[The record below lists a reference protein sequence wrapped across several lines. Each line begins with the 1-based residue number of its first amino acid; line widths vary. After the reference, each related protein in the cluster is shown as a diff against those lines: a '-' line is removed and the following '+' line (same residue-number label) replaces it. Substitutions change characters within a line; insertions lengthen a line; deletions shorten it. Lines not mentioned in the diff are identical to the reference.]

1 MQCHLLFFRDSHKV
15 ALIILV
21 ICHELSLDVVGKL
34 LGKEVGLVL
43 AIPASLSQ
51 LGMLL
56 LKKYLLLFDRL
67 DGYMFAG
74 GCLLQNRNVL
84 SLEFEN

>member
-1 MQCHLLFFRDSHKV
+1 M
-15 ALIILV
+15 V
-21 ICHELSLDVVGKL
+21 IFHELSLDVVGQL

-51 LGMLL
+51 LGVLL

-67 DGYMFAG
+67 DGYVFADR
-74 GCLLQNRNVL
+74 CLLQNRNVL